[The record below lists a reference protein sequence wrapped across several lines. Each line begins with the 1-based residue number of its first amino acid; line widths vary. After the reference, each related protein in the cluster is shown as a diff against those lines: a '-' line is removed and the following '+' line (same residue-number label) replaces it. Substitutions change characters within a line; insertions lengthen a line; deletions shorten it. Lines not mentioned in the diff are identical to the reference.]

1 MTAKGANKVATLT
14 DADGKTIQLPII
26 EGTIG
31 PSVIDVRKLYGD
43 TGHFTYDPGYT
54 STGSCESKIT
64 YIDGYQGILLHRG
77 YAIEDLAEKGDFLEV
92 AYLILNGELPN
103 KAQKTDFMNNVTY
116 HTMVHEQMTQ
126 FWRGFRRDAHPM
138 AVMCGVV
145 GALSAFY
152 HDSLDIQDPE
162 SRRISAFRLVAKDR
176 ALAELKKSSGLADVI
191 EGLPQNPLPDAF
203 VIEATDTSPAA
214 LEALRDEIRQWPR
227 VAHVQLDAQWA
238 RRLDAGLRF
247 ARVVAAVLGTLL
259 GIALVAV
266 TFNTIRLQVL
276 TRREEIEVIKLI
288 GATDA
293 FIQRPFLY
301 FGALQGLAGGAVPM
315 RAH

>member
-1 MTAKGANKVATLT
+1 MLFRSQSSRVAT
-14 DADGKTIQLPII
+14 
-26 EGTIG
+26 
-31 PSVIDVRKLYGD
+31 
-43 TGHFTYDPGYT
+43 
-54 STGSCESKIT
+54 
-64 YIDGYQGILLHRG
+64 
-77 YAIEDLAEKGDFLEV
+77 
-92 AYLILNGELPN
+92 
-103 KAQKTDFMNNVTY
+103 
-116 HTMVHEQMTQ
+116 
-126 FWRGFRRDAHPM
+126 
-138 AVMCGVV
+138 
-145 GALSAFY
+145 
-152 HDSLDIQDPE
+152 
-162 SRRISAFRLVAKDR
+162 FRLVAKDQ

-238 RRLDAGLRF
+238 RRLDACLRF
-247 ARVVAAVLGTLL
+247 ARVVAAMLGTLL

-266 TFNTIRLQVL
+266 TFNTIRLQVI

-301 FGALQGLAGGAVPM
+301 FGALQGLAGGATALLIVSAGAYLANRGLGELSHVYAALLQLNTLSPGDSVALLATPAALGWFGAWLSVS
-315 RAH
+315 RHLALVEPS